1 MLRTL
6 CLAAALCAQARGGN
20 KKKKST
26 RREHGRDRKFLVQ
39 RSRFLA
45 ALNKIHPSLKTRL
58 GLVLAKAAAMRVRIH
73 ATGCPAPV
81 SARPVPVI
89 TRMVSTVAPPRVD
102 TSLCVCLRL

>member
-1 MLRTL
+1 MHVGE
-6 CLAAALCAQARGGN
+6 QE
-20 KKKKST
+20 KKKST
-26 RREHGRDRKFLVQ
+26 DANMADRKFLVQ

-81 SARPVPVI
+81 SATCSSFASFAICLALI
-89 TRMVSTVAPPRVD
+89 T
-102 TSLCVCLRL
+102 

>member
-58 GLVLAKAAAMRVRIH
+58 GLVLAKAAAMRVMIN
-73 ATGCPAPV
+73 ATVALPRCLIV
-81 SARPVPVI
+81 RS
-89 TRMVSTVAPPRVD
+89 RMVSTVAPPRVD